1 MKRFLHQ
8 KTDKVILE
16 NTNLSME
23 NEAKMK
29 IWKKMMESALVFGC
43 MLALNE
49 QDGENEKKDDRSGQ
63 YFDYIV
69 GEEGFRPFVYDDK
82 KPNTPTTTK
91 GKGVLTA
98 GYGINMERGDVKD
111 VFRGAFG
118 EEEGNR
124 LHASMMSGGRMSE
137 DQAKQLTMYDI
148 NTTFVPRTRSLVKDF
163 DKMPVEVQ
171 SALVSSTYR
180 GTLPGSPNALKAL
193 NAGDIEGFK
202 RHYIDRQDYERVKN
216 RLDKEVGDVGRLSD
230 WDYEKQTWK
239 TPPVTTTA
247 APTPTPTPASTPTAP
262 SNAYRV
268 KKGDTLSAISRATG
282 KSVEEIAKANKLKDP
297 NKLSID
303 QELIIP

>member
-1 MKRFLHQ
+1 MEDMAKFKVRQ
-8 KTDKVILE
+8 KL
-16 NTNLSME
+16 ME
-23 NEAKMK
+23 K
-29 IWKKMMESALVFGC
+29 ALVFDC
-43 MLALNE
+43 RINLKE
-49 QDGENEKKDDRSGQ
+49 EEKTENKKDDRSGQ

-98 GYGINMERGDVKD
+98 GYGMNMERGDAKD

-148 NTTFVPRTRSLVKDF
+148 NTTFVPRTRSLVRDF

-202 RHYIDRQDYERVKN
+202 RHYIDRKDYKTVKN

-239 TPPVTTTA
+239 TKPLASTTTS
-247 APTPTPTPASTPTAP
+247 APTPVPATSVARVSAP
-262 SNAYRV
+262 ETTTISSSNRYKV
-268 KKGDTLSAISRATG
+268 KGGDSMSKIAQGLG
-282 KSVEEIAKANKLKDP
+282 MSVQDLINKNPDVKDP
-297 NKLSID
+297 NKIQIG
-303 QELIIP
+303 QELNY